1 MHSCCSKVASPCDLP
16 DFAMGLNSSRCQL
29 HHLVELCCQSPVVI
43 ARDACRASPPRAS
56 HAHCVESGPP
66 AQRPPLSCTLP
77 RGPWYILLPA
87 ILLMGLPCGS
97 DSKESAC
104 NAGDLGLERSSG
116 EGNGYPLQYSGLEN
130 SMDRGSWWATVHGV
144 GKIWTRLSKYN
155 TFTFHTINRKASL
168 FLPHF
173 PHLQLRVQAL
183 EF

>member
-1 MHSCCSKVASPCDLP
+1 MLAEPALPVQAMHTVLSL
-16 DFAMGLNSSRCQL
+16 GHQL
-29 HHLVELCCQSPVVI
+29 SVLLSPVH
-43 ARDACRASPPRAS
+43 SQ
-56 HAHCVESGPP
+56 G
-66 AQRPPLSCTLP
+66 
-77 RGPWYILLPA
+77 GPWYILLPA